1 MKQDPHATNYYGKK
15 EVGDFL
21 REIMY
26 PGASADWRQM
36 LKEKTGEELSARAM
50 VAYFQPLMDYL
61 KEQNKGRKHTI

>member
-1 MKQDPHATNYYGKK
+1 
-15 EVGDFL
+15 
-21 REIMY
+21 MY

-61 KEQNKGRKHTI
+61 KEQNKGRKHSI